1 MDRYIG
7 KKLDGRYQVQELIG
21 IGGMANVYKGLDILE
36 NQIVAIKVLRDEFSS
51 SEDFLRRFKN
61 ESKAIA
67 LLSHVNIV
75 KVFDVNITEKT
86 QYIVMEYIDGIT
98 LKEYMVQK
106 GALPW
111 KDTLHFIVQILRAI
125 QHAHDMGVVHRDIK
139 PQNIMLLEDGSIKV
153 MDFGIAR
160 LSRSQSRTMTDKAIG
175 SVHYISPEQAR
186 GDNIDARTDVYS
198 TGVILFEML
207 TGQLPFQADSAV
219 SVAIKQIADNP
230 VRLREIKGDIPEGLE
245 EITLKAMQK
254 NINKRYQTA
263 SSMIIDID
271 EFKKNPSISFEY
283 KYFTE
288 DEPTKYVDAINV
300 IKTPDRRDGKKKE
313 NVFKN
318 KKTTVLLG
326 VAVASVIFAI
336 ALFTWMF
343 TGNIF
348 GSKSLEVPQFI
359 GVNISDIQSKDEYKD
374 FKIKVEEEFS
384 KDYAKGVVFE
394 QSLGDGNKIN
404 KDVEIVLK
412 VSMGFEKVAIP
423 DIIGK
428 DYQIAESTIT
438 KLGFEAEIIYE
449 FSEKVPK
456 NSVVKTTPAAGEELE
471 KGQKVN
477 IVVSNGIEIKKVTV
491 PNIVGQTQEV
501 AKSLLESLGLKIGN
515 VNVLE
520 SKESKG
526 KILKQDVLSGST
538 VDQGTEINI
547 DISNGVAPSLTKKVV
562 VPLDETI
569 TGSIKIDAYIDGI
582 KEKTEEVLPS
592 DLGYK
597 WAIEIK
603 GTGTKKLKI
612 MIDGELY
619 AEYSINLET
628 GVVKPL

>member
-7 KKLDGRYQVQELIG
+7 KKLDGRYQVKELIG
-21 IGGMANVYKGLDILE
+21 IGGMANVYKGVDVLE
-36 NQIVAIKVLRDEFSS
+36 NQTVAIKILRDEFAS

-67 LLSHVNIV
+67 LLSHANIV

-98 LKEYMVQK
+98 LKEYMIQK

-111 KDTLHFIVQILRAI
+111 KDTVHFIVQILRAI

-160 LSRSQSRTMTDKAIG
+160 LARSQSRTMTDKAIG

-186 GDNIDARTDVYS
+186 GDSVDARTDIYS
-198 TGVILFEML
+198 VGVILFEML

-230 VRLREIKGDIPEGLE
+230 TKLREIKPDIPEGLE

-263 SSMIIDID
+263 ASMIIDID

-283 KYFTE
+283 KYFSE

-300 IKTPDRRDGKKKE
+300 AKKTDDNKKGS
-313 NVFKN
+313 VFKN

-326 VAVASVIFAI
+326 VAVGSVIFACAI
-336 ALFTWMF
+336 FWFMMS
-343 TGNIF
+343 GNIF
-348 GSKSLEVPQFI
+348 GKNSLTVPEFV
-359 GVNISDIQSKDEYKD
+359 GLNISEVQSKDEYKD

-384 KDYAKGVVFE
+384 KDYDKGIIFE
-394 QSLGDGNKIN
+394 QNYNEGNKIN
-404 KDVEIVLK
+404 KDTEIILK
-412 VSMGFEKVAIP
+412 VSIGFEKVAIP
-423 DIIGK
+423 DVSNK
-428 DYQIAESTIT
+428 DYQIAESTIRN
-438 KLGFEAEIIYE
+438 LGFDVETVYE
-449 FSEKVPK
+449 FSDKIAK
-456 NSVVKTTPAAGEELE
+456 NSVVETRPQAGEELE
-471 KGQKVN
+471 KGQKVT
-477 IVVSNGIEIKKVTV
+477 IVISNGAEIKKVTV

-501 AKSLLESLGLKIGN
+501 ATELLKSIKLKIGN
-515 VNVLE
+515 VNIVE
-520 SKESKG
+520 DKSPKG
-526 KILKQDVLSGST
+526 TIIKQDVLSGST
-538 VDQGTEINI
+538 IDEGSEINI
-547 DISNGVAPSLTKKVV
+547 EVSNGKAKEMSKKVI
-562 VPLDETI
+562 VPIDEKYKK
-569 TGSIKIDAYIDGI
+569 SIKIDAYIDGV
-582 KEKTEEVLPS
+582 KQKTEEILPS
-592 DLGYK
+592 DLNYK
-597 WAIEIK
+597 WAITVK
-603 GTGTKKLKI
+603 GTGVKKLKI

-619 AEYSINLET
+619 VEYKVDLDNGTVE
-628 GVVKPL
+628 